1 MYNIIAKSRTK
12 DAQSGKVYTVTL
24 RKWDMAVSPYEVVYE
39 VGDSCNDPD
48 PMYKVYEYG
57 DFEHAHEMFLYW
69 TDNILHEEPYDS
81 DTTEPYDSDTHAML
95 KMAAAEEMYP
105 DYDVDE
111 DGNVYRC

>member
-12 DAQSGKVYTVTL
+12 DELSGKVYTVTL
-24 RKWDMAVSPYEVVYE
+24 RKWDMPCSPYEVVCDVE
-39 VGDSCNDPD
+39 DSEND
-48 PMYKVYEYG
+48 YSHRVYEYG
-57 DFEHAHEMFLYW
+57 DFEHAREMFLYW
-69 TDNILHEEPYDS
+69 AGSMVCKICEEHEEQY
-81 DTTEPYDSDTHAML
+81 TSDTHAML